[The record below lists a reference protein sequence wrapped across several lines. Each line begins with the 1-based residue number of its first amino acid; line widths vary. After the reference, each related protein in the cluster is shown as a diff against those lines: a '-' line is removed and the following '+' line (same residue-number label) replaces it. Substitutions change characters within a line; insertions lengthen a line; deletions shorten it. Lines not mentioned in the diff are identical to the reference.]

1 MRLTIALALCLAT
14 PAMGED
20 LRFHATPT
28 ESCLAESADQ
38 ARECIGRAAT
48 ACMGQPGGDTTI
60 GMGFCLDAE
69 LGFWD
74 DKLNAAYQRLRADMT
89 AQDKART
96 DPAILLADSLRDMQ
110 RAWIGY
116 RDARCGFE
124 TAQWHGG
131 TGASPAFLGCALQ
144 VTAEQT
150 LYLQSLLQDQR

>member
-1 MRLTIALALCLAT
+1 MRLIIALAICLAT
-14 PAMGED
+14 PAAGED
-20 LRFHATPT
+20 LRFDATPT
-28 ESCLAESADQ
+28 VSCLAESADQ

-48 ACMGQPGGDTTI
+48 ACMDQPGGDTTI

-69 LGFWD
+69 LDLWD
-74 DKLNAAYQRLRADMT
+74 GKLNEVYQRLRADMT
-89 AQDKART
+89 AQDAART
-96 DPAILLADSLRDMQ
+96 DPAISLAESLRDMQ

-116 RDARCGFE
+116 RDSRCGFE

-131 TGASPAFLGCALQ
+131 TGASPAFLGCTLL